1 MIQAIQTF
9 ADWVPVVVA
18 VATAICI
25 FILAPLAIFRRTRGV
40 AGLGLWLASF
50 IFGGVLWIYG
60 AVATFAYWGWIGL
73 VIGLLVVGI
82 GVVPMGFVAL
92 AVQGQWEWVAALG
105 VLLVS
110 LVVSRLGG
118 IWLMGKA
125 EGKKNAWTE

>member
-1 MIQAIQTF
+1 
-9 ADWVPVVVA
+9 
-18 VATAICI
+18 
-25 FILAPLAIFRRTRGV
+25 
-40 AGLGLWLASF
+40 
-50 IFGGVLWIYG
+50 VLWIYG